1 MSLHTEFHT
10 VIRPPSGRDLI
21 LVLLHGTG
29 GDESSMLGLAE
40 EVAPGAGVI
49 SPRGQSRDEGFN
61 RWFRRY
67 AEGLFDLEDLHG
79 KTAELAEHLAQVIDA
94 QGWNGIPVALI
105 GYSNGANMAG
115 SLLLSGRFKAQ
126 KAVLLRPM
134 LPFEPDYV
142 PNLVGTKALLA
153 VGQKDQICLPSQGL
167 ALEEVLV
174 RTGARVEVY
183 FAPAGHGLTQGD
195 LDTARAFLAG

>member
-1 MSLHTEFHT
+1 MSLHPEFHT

-67 AEGLFDLEDLHG
+67 AEGLFDLEDLHA
-79 KTAELAEHLAQVIDA
+79 KTAELADYLTQEMES
-94 QGWNGIPVALI
+94 QGWNDLPLGLI

-115 SLLLSGRFKAQ
+115 SLLLSGKIKAQ

-183 FAPAGHGLTQGD
+183 WAPSGHGLNQGD
-195 LDTARAFLAG
+195 IETAREFLAG